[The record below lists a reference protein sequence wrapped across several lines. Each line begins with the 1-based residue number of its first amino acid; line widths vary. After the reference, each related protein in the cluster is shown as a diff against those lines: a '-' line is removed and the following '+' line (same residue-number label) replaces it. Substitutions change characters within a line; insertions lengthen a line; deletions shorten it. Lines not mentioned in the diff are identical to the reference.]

1 MLALALLVLSLT
13 SAHATC
19 TTVGLLPDS
28 GCTPGVVETTDLA
41 IICQTSTN
49 SRRHVTE
56 ATKRRVLAEY
66 GIAWADRS
74 TVEVDHLTPIEA
86 GGDGASVLN
95 LWPEPL
101 AEARR
106 KDRIENEGRA
116 AICSGRVSAASV
128 QAAFAKDWTTVEG
141 LVRR

>member
-19 TTVGLLPDS
+19 ATVGLLPDS

-74 TVEVDHLTPIEA
+74 TVEVDHKIPLCA
-86 GGDGASVLN
+86 GGANDQSN
-95 LWPEPL
+95 LWPQSL

-106 KDRIENEGRA
+106 KDA
-116 AICSGRVSAASV
+116 AEDRSHALVCAGKLDVQAV

>member
-1 MLALALLVLSLT
+1 MLSLALLALSLT

-19 TTVGLLPDS
+19 ATVGLLPDS

-74 TVEVDHLTPIEA
+74 TVEVDHLIPIEV
-86 GGDGASVLN
+86 GGDGASPLD
-95 LWPEPL
+95 LWPQPV

-106 KDRIENEGRA
+106 KDRAENSAHA
-116 AICSGRVSAASV
+116 AVCQGRVSAAAA